1 MLTKALQKLFS
12 KGDNIE
18 ALHQSMQAKRWSSHA
33 LEHYFAHPLPN
44 AERPLSEQQFV
55 ALDFETTGL
64 NPDTDRILSIG
75 TVELNY
81 EEIDLTSVSE
91 VILRH
96 DVVVRPESAIIHEIM
111 PIQVQKQGVEP
122 EPALDQLIEHCTGK
136 TIIAHSAGIEHG
148 FLSSYLKRRYQLEK
162 LPCYMIDT
170 LLLEKRFSYLGKNR
184 GHASFQLDDLRQ
196 HYNLPDYQAHSAASD
211 ALGCAELL
219 LAQVKRL
226 RLCHR
231 PLSEVMCRPPY

>member
-1 MLTKALQKLFS
+1 MLAKTLQKLFS

-18 ALHQSMQAKRWSSHA
+18 ALHQSMQAKHWPSHA

-44 AERPLSEQQFV
+44 AERPVSEQQFV

-64 NPDTDRILSIG
+64 EPDSDRILSIG

-81 EEIDLTSVSE
+81 EEINLTSVSE
-91 VILRH
+91 VILRQ
-96 DVVVRPESAIIHEIM
+96 DVTIRPESAVVHEIM
-111 PIQVQKQGVEP
+111 PTQVREQGIEA
-122 EPALDQLIEHCTGK
+122 ELALDRLIEHLRGK
-136 TIIAHSAGIEHG
+136 TIIAHSAGIEYG
-148 FLSSYLKRRYQLEK
+148 FLSSYLKRRYQIEK

-170 LLLEKRFSYLGKNR
+170 LSLEKRFSYLGKNR
-184 GHASFQLDDLRQ
+184 GHSSFQLDDLRQ
-196 HYNLPDYQAHSAASD
+196 HYNLPDYYAHSAASD
-211 ALGCAELL
+211 ALGCAELF

-231 PLSEVMCRPPY
+231 PLSEVIYRP

>member
-1 MLTKALQKLFS
+1 MLAKTLHKLFS

-18 ALHQSMQAKRWSSHA
+18 DLHQSMRAKSWPSRA

-44 AERPLSEQQFV
+44 AERPVSEQQFV

-64 NPDTDRILSIG
+64 EADSDRILSIG
-75 TVELNY
+75 TVELSY
-81 EEIDLTSVSE
+81 EEIELTSVSE
-91 VILRH
+91 VILRQ
-96 DVVVRPESAIIHEIM
+96 DVTIRPESAVVHEIM
-111 PIQVQKQGVEP
+111 PMQVQEQGVEA
-122 EPALDQLIEHCTGK
+122 ELALDSLIEHLAGK
-136 TIIAHSAGIEHG
+136 IIIAHSACIEYS
-148 FLSSYLKRRYQLEK
+148 FLSSYLKRHYQLQK

-211 ALGCAELL
+211 ALGCAELF

-226 RLCHR
+226 KLCHR
-231 PLSEVMCRPPY
+231 PLTDVIYKPC